1 MAKRFIESLS
11 YLRDTACTPFLFF
24 CHWAMTT
31 LISWS
36 EEVENI
42 RSSLFFK
49 KKKKNISLDNG
60 QKFIH
65 FQ

>member
-49 KKKKNISLDNG
+49 KKKKTY
-60 QKFIH
+60 H
-65 FQ
+65 